1 MRRWKSNTGIPAAP
15 AAPGAAGIS
24 RQGVKGEW
32 EPRAAPKPPKFPSVT
47 RRSSS
52 TAPLVTYPYGQSEA
66 RLHNVSRNYMALSST
81 QSKSP
86 RISVK
91 ASWAPDAPF
100 HLNLCISPSWGLRP
114 NQADLTEKL
123 CPCCVCVILLI
134 LSENEAPPCRW
145 QLLFS
150 GWEIMDEKKT
160 ETMGF
165 NQCFHPG
172 GSLQCSSTSRTSD
185 DEK

>member
-66 RLHNVSRNYMALSST
+66 RLHNISRNYMALSST

-123 CPCCVCVILLI
+123 CPCCICVILLI

-145 QLLFS
+145 
-150 GWEIMDEKKT
+150 
-160 ETMGF
+160 
-165 NQCFHPG
+165 
-172 GSLQCSSTSRTSD
+172 
-185 DEK
+185 